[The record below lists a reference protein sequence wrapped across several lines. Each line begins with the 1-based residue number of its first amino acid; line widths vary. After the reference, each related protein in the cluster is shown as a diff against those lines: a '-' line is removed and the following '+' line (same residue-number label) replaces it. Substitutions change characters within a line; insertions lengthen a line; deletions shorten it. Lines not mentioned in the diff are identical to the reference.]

1 MDKIRSHSNYRKII
15 FFKNYNIVRFRK
27 IIKIFKILRKNKK
40 NIFNLVKKKFSKFKK
55 NFILIKMTT
64 KLLKLHKNFFKN
76 VSISKKISNG
86 NKILSEFIFKY
97 LERFENTN
105 SIKCNY
111 DPNLIRLSEYQE
123 KKSTKTEYEIKNKKL
138 FSYFFEFKNHE
149 KIKLPIYNL
158 IFLKKL
164 ICLILKIK
172 DISKISL
179 KFFLIICSLRKF
191 FFKLK
196 KKINNVI

>member
-64 KLLKLHKNFFKN
+64 KLLKLHKNFLKN

-179 KFFLIICSLRKF
+179 KFFLIICAFRKF
-191 FFKLK
+191 FYKLK
-196 KKINNVI
+196 KKINNII

>member
-179 KFFLIICSLRKF
+179 KFFLIICSLRNF